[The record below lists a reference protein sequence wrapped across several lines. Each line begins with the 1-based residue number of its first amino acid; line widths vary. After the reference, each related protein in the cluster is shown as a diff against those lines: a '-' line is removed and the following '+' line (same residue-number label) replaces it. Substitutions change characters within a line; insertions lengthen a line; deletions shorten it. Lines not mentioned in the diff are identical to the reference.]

1 MGLKKYDSQVLA
13 STTQFVNAKKEEE
26 KKVEPKAEEKLEP
39 INPPTE
45 VIQEKIVEKIETNE
59 DPIPVQSISSL
70 GNDIDINALLDA
82 KLKEFLK
89 NNRSKVGR
97 PRDYEE
103 ETTVIS
109 MRLEKS
115 IYEFAKNQA
124 RVENTNMTQYIKE
137 LIRKEMKRIK
147 G

>member
-1 MGLKKYDSQVLA
+1 MSTLLRSPQSIDLFIEKKGIEELKEE
-13 STTQFVNAKKEEE
+13 KKEEIKNDDTIKGDKNDSKE
-26 KKVEPKAEEKLEP
+26 KV
-39 INPPTE
+39 
-45 VIQEKIVEKIETNE
+45 ETNE

-137 LIRKEMKRIK
+137 LIRKEMERIK